1 MQINQLQKTLKG
13 CVELQCVFVG
23 VTKITK
29 NNYKEFFRRGK
40 LLQILGGG
48 IVTNEVDDS
57 MPNDIS
63 RTLTLKEVEE
73 HIGFEVENPNA
84 IALNNKKWKNQ
95 VFSIIEERITDLA
108 TMEEEGLV
116 PYTEAKQTINEEN
129 DKATEELEKLATD
142 EPKKYPH

>member
-1 MQINQLQKTLKG
+1 
-13 CVELQCVFVG
+13 VG

-84 IALNNKKWKNQ
+84 IALDNKKWKNQ

>member
-1 MQINQLQKTLKG
+1 
-13 CVELQCVFVG
+13 
-23 VTKITK
+23 
-29 NNYKEFFRRGK
+29 
-40 LLQILGGG
+40 
-48 IVTNEVDDS
+48 

-84 IALNNKKWKNQ
+84 IALDNKKWKNQ